1 MPQPRKPQPAPTV
14 IASWHLSYTPRLPQP
29 SRGIR
34 RVLRIF
40 RSGQNAAVNFCTTPG
55 KSATSGTILARLEE
69 FTREGVMK
77 NSELRS
83 DIHSIEPIPDSDRDS
98 TGPQQMWIWAGA
110 NIAPVNWALGALGII
125 LKLGLWENIGVIVFG
140 NIIGCAIFAAFTVM
154 GHKTGVNQM
163 VLSRSAFG
171 RRGAYLP
178 SLLMFLMTLCWI
190 GVNTYFPVKISIA
203 ILGQFGIPESL
214 LTTFIVMTIVMVI
227 QVVIGIYGFY
237 AIRTF
242 EKYTVPVTVAIMAL
256 MSVLAWSQPGVVNW
270 NLTSSL
276 PPGPH
281 FAMLS
286 LLTTAIGVGWG
297 ISWVTWASDYS
308 RFVPRSVSSSSVFWY
323 SYVGMFVPSVWL
335 AILGATIASVTADTD
350 PAKMVSAVFGGVAS
364 LLVLLMVLHGPIATN
379 ILNVYSAALAA
390 LSMGIRLSRT
400 ALALIVGIIGYL
412 VTIYFVFAP
421 SFAKAFDNWM
431 ISLLLWMSPWAG
443 VILADFFIKRKSKI
457 DVAELYASP
466 ETSAYGDINWGA
478 IIAFL
483 VGLAA
488 GWSLEDGLV
497 PALQGPLSGLMNG
510 ADLSWLA
517 GIVVAGG
524 LYLAIGGRTV
534 PVSVVAAATPKR
546 PLEVPATARGSGDF
560 PALT

>member
-1 MPQPRKPQPAPTV
+1 MT
-14 IASWHLSYTPRLPQP
+14 
-29 SRGIR
+29 
-34 RVLRIF
+34 
-40 RSGQNAAVNFCTTPG
+40 
-55 KSATSGTILARLEE
+55 
-69 FTREGVMK
+69 

-83 DIHSIEPIPDSDRDS
+83 DIHSIEPIPDSDRDL

-125 LKLGLWENIGVIVFG
+125 LKLGLWETIAVVVIG
-140 NIIGCAIFAAFTVM
+140 NIFGCAIFAAFTVM

-178 SLLMFLMTLCWI
+178 SLLMFLMTLGWI
-190 GVNTYFPVKISIA
+190 GVNTYFPVKISMA
-203 ILGQFGIPESL
+203 ILGQFGVPDSL
-214 LTTFIVMTIVMVI
+214 LMTFIVITIVMVI

-276 PPGPH
+276 PPGAH
-281 FAMLS
+281 FAMLT
-286 LLTTAIGVGWG
+286 LLMSAIGVGWG

-308 RFVPRSVSSSSVFWY
+308 RFVPRSKSSTSVFWY
-323 SYVGMFVPSVWL
+323 SYIGMFVPSVWL
-335 AILGATIASVTADTD
+335 AILGATIASVTLDTD

-364 LLVLLMVLHGPIATN
+364 ILVLLMVLHGPIATN

-390 LSMGIRLSRT
+390 LSMGVRLSRT
-400 ALALIVGIIGYL
+400 ALALIAGIVGYV
-412 VTIYFVFAP
+412 VTIYFIFAP

-443 VILADFFIKRKSKI
+443 VVLADFFIKRKGQI
-457 DVAELYASP
+457 NVPELYASP
-466 ETSAYGDINWGA
+466 ESSAYGDINWGG

-483 VGLAA
+483 AGLVA
-488 GWSLEDGLV
+488 GWSVQDGLV
-497 PALQGPLSGLMNG
+497 PALQGPISGLLGG
-510 ADLSWLA
+510 ADFSWLF
-517 GIVVAGG
+517 GIVVAGVV
-524 LYLAIGGRTV
+524 YLAFSGRTV
-534 PVSVVAAATPKR
+534 TAPSLATTGAASK
-546 PLEVPATARGSGDF
+546 
-560 PALT
+560 

>member
-1 MPQPRKPQPAPTV
+1 
-14 IASWHLSYTPRLPQP
+14 
-29 SRGIR
+29 
-34 RVLRIF
+34 
-40 RSGQNAAVNFCTTPG
+40 
-55 KSATSGTILARLEE
+55 
-69 FTREGVMK
+69 
-77 NSELRS
+77 
-83 DIHSIEPIPDSDRDS
+83 
-98 TGPQQMWIWAGA
+98 
-110 NIAPVNWALGALGII
+110 
-125 LKLGLWENIGVIVFG
+125 
-140 NIIGCAIFAAFTVM
+140 
-154 GHKTGVNQM
+154 
-163 VLSRSAFG
+163 
-171 RRGAYLP
+171 
-178 SLLMFLMTLCWI
+178 
-190 GVNTYFPVKISIA
+190 
-203 ILGQFGIPESL
+203 
-214 LTTFIVMTIVMVI
+214 
-227 QVVIGIYGFY
+227 
-237 AIRTF
+237 
-242 EKYTVPVTVAIMAL
+242 
-256 MSVLAWSQPGVVNW
+256 
-270 NLTSSL
+270 
-276 PPGPH
+276 
-281 FAMLS
+281 MLS

-335 AILGATIASVTADTD
+335 AILGATIASVTVDTD

-534 PVSVVAAATPKR
+534 PASVVAA
-546 PLEVPATARGSGDF
+546 TA
-560 PALT
+560 AK

>member
-1 MPQPRKPQPAPTV
+1 MTD
-14 IASWHLSYTPRLPQP
+14 
-29 SRGIR
+29 
-34 RVLRIF
+34 
-40 RSGQNAAVNFCTTPG
+40 
-55 KSATSGTILARLEE
+55 
-69 FTREGVMK
+69 
-77 NSELRS
+77 SELRA
-83 DIHSIEPIPDSDRDS
+83 DIHSIEPIPDADRDS
-98 TGPQQMWIWAGA
+98 TGLQQMWIWPGA
-110 NIAPVNWALGALGII
+110 NIAPVNWALGALGIV
-125 LKLGLWENIGVIVFG
+125 LKLGLLETIAVIVVG
-140 NIIGCAIFAAFTVM
+140 NLVGCAIFAAFTVM

-178 SLLMFLMTLCWI
+178 SALMFLMTLGWI
-190 GVNTYFPVKISIA
+190 GVNTYFPVKVAMA
-203 ILGQFGIPESL
+203 ILAQFGIPDNL
-214 LTTFIVMTIVMVI
+214 VAIFIVIPVIMVL
-227 QVVIGIYGFY
+227 QVAIGIYGFY

-242 EKYTVPVTVAIMAL
+242 EKYTVPVTVAIMVL
-256 MSVLAWSQPGVVNW
+256 MSALAWSRPGVVNW
-270 NLTSSL
+270 SLASTL
-276 PPGPH
+276 PPGAH
-281 FAMLS
+281 LAMLT
-286 LLTTAIGVGWG
+286 LLMSAIGVGWG

-308 RFVPRSVSSSSVFWY
+308 RFVPRNVSSTSVFWY
-323 SYVGMFVPSVWL
+323 SYIGMFVPSVWL
-335 AILGATIASVTADTD
+335 AILGATISSVTLDTD

-364 LLVLLMVLHGPIATN
+364 ILVLLMVLHGPIATN

-390 LSMGIRLSRT
+390 LSMGVRVSRT
-400 ALALIVGIIGYL
+400 TLAVVAGVVGYL
-412 VTIYFVFAP
+412 VTIYFIFAP

-497 PALQGPLSGLMNG
+497 PALQGPLSGVMNG

-534 PVSVVAAATPKR
+534 PASVVAA
-546 PLEVPATARGSGDF
+546 TA
-560 PALT
+560 

>member
-1 MPQPRKPQPAPTV
+1 MA
-14 IASWHLSYTPRLPQP
+14 
-29 SRGIR
+29 
-34 RVLRIF
+34 
-40 RSGQNAAVNFCTTPG
+40 
-55 KSATSGTILARLEE
+55 
-69 FTREGVMK
+69 

-83 DIHSIEPIPDSDRDS
+83 DIHSIEPIPDADRDS

-125 LKLGLWENIGVIVFG
+125 LKLGLWETIAVIVIG
-140 NIIGCAIFAAFTVM
+140 NLVGCAIFAAFTVM

-178 SLLMFLMTLCWI
+178 SLLMFLMTLGWI
-190 GVNTYFPVKISIA
+190 GVNTYFPVKISMA
-203 ILGQFGIPESL
+203 ILSQFGIPETL
-214 LTTFIVMTIVMVI
+214 LTTFVVMTLVMVV

-242 EKYTVPVTVAIMAL
+242 EKYTVPVTVAIMVL
-256 MSVLAWSQPGVVNW
+256 MSALAWSRPGVVNW

-276 PPGPH
+276 PSGAH
-281 FAMLS
+281 LAMLS

-308 RFVPRSVSSSSVFWY
+308 RFVPRSVPSSSVFWY

-335 AILGATIASVTADTD
+335 AVLGATIASVTADTD

-390 LSMGIRLSRT
+390 LSMGVRLSRT
-400 ALALIVGIIGYL
+400 ALALIVGLFGYL

-443 VILADFFIKRKSKI
+443 VIMADFFIKRNGKI
-457 DVAELYASP
+457 DVAELYAAP
-466 ETSAYGDINWGA
+466 ETSIYGDINWGG

-497 PALQGPLSGLMNG
+497 PALQGPVSGLLNG

-517 GIVVAGG
+517 GIVVAGA
-524 LYLAIGGRTV
+524 LYLAIGGRTA
-534 PVSVVAAATPKR
+534 PASALAPTGAAAK
-546 PLEVPATARGSGDF
+546 
-560 PALT
+560 